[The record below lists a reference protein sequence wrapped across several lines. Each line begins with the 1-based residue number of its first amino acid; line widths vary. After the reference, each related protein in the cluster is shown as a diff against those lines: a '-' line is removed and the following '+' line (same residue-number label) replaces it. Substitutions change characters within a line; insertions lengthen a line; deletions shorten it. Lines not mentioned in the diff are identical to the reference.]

1 MHVAPLVDATPQL
14 TRLKFRRWGLT
25 MLRAIPAI
33 LACCAHGQSVWQAG
47 RTYVAPL
54 VDEML
59 SRIEAEVR
67 RYERVIT
74 YWRVFGPQLEGAVC
88 ASLRETTA
96 AVTRQ
101 CGLAQV

>member
-1 MHVAPLVDATPQL
+1 M
-14 TRLKFRRWGLT
+14 
-25 MLRAIPAI
+25 
-33 LACCAHGQSVWQAG
+33 
-47 RTYVAPL
+47 APL

-101 CGLAQV
+101 CGLAQVLHLAPRQPLHPAQPQAYLGIFTWLCCEVSMT

>member
-1 MHVAPLVDATPQL
+1 MARSLA
-14 TRLKFRRWGLT
+14 
-25 MLRAIPAI
+25 MI
-33 LACCAHGQSVWQAG
+33 LHAG

-96 AVTRQ
+96 SVTRQ
-101 CGLAQV
+101 CGLAQVPS